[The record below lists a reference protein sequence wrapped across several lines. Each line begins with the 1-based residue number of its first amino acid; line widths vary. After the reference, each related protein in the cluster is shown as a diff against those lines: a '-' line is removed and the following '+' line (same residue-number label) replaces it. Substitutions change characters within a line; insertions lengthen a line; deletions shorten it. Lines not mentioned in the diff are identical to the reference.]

1 MKNFSE
7 WLKKENFNSWKNLFE
22 MASFSLP
29 YSIEIK
35 GKEYSLVDMQFE
47 LEPKTLDVD
56 GKVMNQGSKF
66 IAKIPDSANYLVYNG
81 EGYSDI
87 VSGPDAI
94 RLYELGYQ
102 RIPDNWHKK
111 ARFIE

>member
-1 MKNFSE
+1 MKSFAD
-7 WLKKENFNSWKNLFE
+7 WLKTKNLFE

-29 YSIEIK
+29 YKIEIK

-47 LEPKTLDVD
+47 LEPKTLDQN
-56 GKVMNQGSKF
+56 GNVMNQGSKF
-66 IAKIPDSANYLVYNG
+66 IARLPDSKKYLVYNG

-87 VSGPDAI
+87 LSAQDATS
-94 RLYELGYQ
+94 LYKIGYQ
-102 RIPDNWHKK
+102 KIPDNWHKK

>member
-1 MKNFSE
+1 MKNFTN
-7 WLKKENFNSWKNLFE
+7 WLKKEHFDSWKDLFE

-29 YSIEIK
+29 HSINIK

-47 LEPKTLDVD
+47 LEPKTLDLN
-56 GKVMNQGSKF
+56 GNVMNQGSKF
-66 IAKIPDSANYLVYNG
+66 FAKIPDSSEYLVYNG

-87 VSGPDAI
+87 VNVQDAM
-94 RLYELGYQ
+94 RLQELGYQ
-102 RIPDNWHKK
+102 RIPDNWYRK